1 MKLIALAK
9 YKTLTQLPDC
19 QNEAQK
25 SFFDV
30 IFTDFAWKSVF

>member
-19 QNEAQK
+19 QNAAQK
-25 SFFDV
+25 RFFDE
-30 IFTDFAWKSVF
+30 IFTDFA